1 MILTVDLIKI
11 RNGGIMANKTLG
23 ELTTKLD
30 ETLDWL
36 TFSPI
41 ENKDYA
47 TIHKIFD
54 KYLKKEKKKEKKPVR
69 IWRVMS

>member
-1 MILTVDLIKI
+1 MTVGLNKI
-11 RNGGIMANKTLG
+11 RSGGTMANKTLS

-36 TFSPI
+36 TFSPM
-41 ENKDYA
+41 ENEDYA

-54 KYLKKEKKKEKKPVR
+54 KYLKKEKKEKRKHGK
-69 IWRVMS
+69 SNN

>member
-1 MILTVDLIKI
+1 MTVGLNKI
-11 RNGGIMANKTLG
+11 RSGGNMANKTLS

-36 TFSPI
+36 TFSPMN
-41 ENKDYA
+41 NKDYV

-54 KYLKKEKKKEKKPVR
+54 KYLEKEKKRRKKKICR
-69 IWRVMS
+69 